1 MLHIFEELE
10 IEKEYSNKGVFIM
23 NTRRDFLRL
32 AGMSAASVVF
42 TKPLAMAAS
51 DAITKASGAKRPNI
65 VYILAD
71 DMGIDSVSGL
81 NSKCGIETPHLN
93 KLMSEGM
100 TFTDAHSGSAVCTPT
115 RYGVLTGRYS
125 WRSRLKRG
133 IVNLWERPLI
143 HKNRL
148 TVGKMLQQCGY
159 HTACIGKWHLGWHW
173 SDKNGQPTE
182 KLKNINFSK
191 PVKGG
196 PVERGFDYYLGDDVP
211 NWPPFAWIE
220 NDHLQAMPVDVME
233 RDGSNGVARGPA
245 TPGWRFEK
253 VLPTITQRCVDY
265 IKDRSKHDKPFFL
278 YFPMTSPHA
287 PINPSDRFKGKSG
300 ISKYADFLMETDW
313 SVGQILEALD
323 KSGLSENT
331 LVIFTTDNG
340 TSPMCKFGDLEKKG
354 AHLREHWRGHKADIW
369 EGGHR
374 VPFIARW
381 PGIIKPASKC
391 SEVISLVDL
400 MATAAEVAGF
410 KLPDNAAEDSVSLV
424 SAFRDQK
431 PKESVRQAIVCHS
444 SRGNFAVRNGKWKVE
459 FCGGSGGWSKPK
471 NEAQIKK
478 QGLPM
483 VQLYDL
489 EADPKEQNKL
499 YDKRPEIVEELC
511 ALLKKYVTNGRST
524 PGTPQK
530 NDGPKHWNELPW

>member
-1 MLHIFEELE
+1 
-10 IEKEYSNKGVFIM
+10 M

-32 AGMSAASVVF
+32 AGMSAASAIF
-42 TKPLAMAAS
+42 TKPLAIAAS
-51 DAITKASGAKRPNI
+51 NAITKASGAKRPNI

-93 KLMSEGM
+93 KLMTEGM

-125 WRSRLKRG
+125 WRSRLKRS
-133 IVNLWERPLI
+133 IVSQWERPLI
-143 HKNRL
+143 DKHRL

-173 SDKNGQPTE
+173 PDKNGRPTQN
-182 KLKNINFSK
+182 LKNIDFSK

-211 NWPPFAWIE
+211 NWPPYVWIE
-220 NDHLQAMPVDVME
+220 NDRLKGMPNDVL
-233 RDGSNGVARGPA
+233 RNTPQGVAPRGPA
-245 TPGWRFEK
+245 VPGWELDK

-265 IKDRSKHDKPFFL
+265 IKDRAKQDKPFFL
-278 YFPMTSPHA
+278 YFPMTSPHT
-287 PINPSDRFKGKSG
+287 PIVPSEQFKGKSG
-300 ISKYADFLMETDW
+300 ISKYADYLMQTDW
-313 SVGQILEALD
+313 SVGQVLGALD
-323 KSGLSENT
+323 KYGLSENT

-340 TSPMCKFGDLEKKG
+340 TSPVCKFDELEKKG

-381 PGIIKPASKC
+381 PGIIKPAGKC
-391 SEVISLVDL
+391 SQPISLVDF
-400 MATAAEVAGF
+400 MATAAEITGF
-410 KLPDNAAEDSVSLV
+410 DLPDSAGQDSVSLV
-424 SAFRDQK
+424 SAFRGQK

-444 SRGNFAVRNGKWKVE
+444 SNGYFAVRNGKWKVE
-459 FCGGSGGWSKPK
+459 FCGGSGGWSSP
-471 NEAQIKK
+471 NREGQIKK
-478 QGLPM
+478 RGLPM

-489 EADPKEQNKL
+489 EADPKEQNNL
-499 YDKRPEIVEELC
+499 HDKHPEIVEELR
-511 ALLKKYVTNGRST
+511 ALLKKYVTQGRST
-524 PGTPQK
+524 PGAPQK
-530 NDGPKHWNELPW
+530 NEGPKHWKELPW